1 MLAKTT
7 QHMKKTIQIFKNNA
21 FGTIRTMTNEKGET
35 FFVGKDVAMALGYKN
50 PNDALC
56 KHVDEEDKGTVAI
69 RDTAY
74 ETRAVIIN
82 ESGLYSLYV
91 TGDSKCHIIADYTHQ
106 QIQLPAIRLRLLPEH
121 PCDKSDAASTSL

>member
-1 MLAKTT
+1 MKT
-7 QHMKKTIQIFKNNA
+7 TIQIFKNNA

-56 KHVDEEDKGTVAI
+56 KHVDEEDKGVAK
-69 RDTAY
+69 RDTLGG
-74 ETRAVIIN
+74 TQKMIIIN